1 MTDSSLR
8 LLLEFENQAQRDRSQ
23 PPTFLHRRDRKFA
36 LMCEEQ
42 GVAPDAARWLAHLN
56 RLSGPGTTQT
66 SADPILRSWRR
77 IATGF
82 MAMGLIAGVLTIA
95 GLLFYDGGQRINI
108 TVFLAFVLL
117 HLVLALFTT
126 VQSLAGWQPWRW
138 LLQRFGVSPGHGEFN
153 RLQPLLMARAAHLG
167 GIAFASAG
175 LITLLAMVVVQD
187 LAFGWSTTL
196 DTAAAS
202 YHELVSAVATPW
214 AWLWPAA
221 APDLS
226 LVEATRFFRAG
237 EPATNPDPAL
247 WGQWWP
253 FVTMLWTTWILLPRL
268 LLWGFALTQTRQK
281 ARRLLASHPA
291 RHALMYR
298 LETPALDTGNS

>member
-82 MAMGLIAGVLTIA
+82 MAVGLIAGMLTMA

-138 LLQRFGVSPGHGEFN
+138 LLQRFGVNPGHGEFN

-202 YHELVSAVATPW
+202 YHELVSALATPW
-214 AWLWPAA
+214 A
-221 APDLS
+221 
-226 LVEATRFFRAG
+226 
-237 EPATNPDPAL
+237 
-247 WGQWWP
+247 
-253 FVTMLWTTWILLPRL
+253 
-268 LLWGFALTQTRQK
+268 
-281 ARRLLASHPA
+281 
-291 RHALMYR
+291 
-298 LETPALDTGNS
+298 